1 MTRKWFHTHRCFK
14 GIGHI
19 NVIPGYKKSNG
30 GSYINLYL
38 TDEEADIIR
47 NINITHDY
55 GKRTMYIE
63 RDHMMHEIYKVLP
76 ELFEY

>member
-1 MTRKWFHTHRCFK
+1 MTRKWFHIYNMFK
-14 GIGHI
+14 DQSTI
-19 NVIPGYKKSNG
+19 NVREGYKDNMHG
-30 GSYINLYL
+30 VYINIYL

-47 NINITHDY
+47 NINITRDY
-55 GKRTMYIE
+55 SKRTMYIE